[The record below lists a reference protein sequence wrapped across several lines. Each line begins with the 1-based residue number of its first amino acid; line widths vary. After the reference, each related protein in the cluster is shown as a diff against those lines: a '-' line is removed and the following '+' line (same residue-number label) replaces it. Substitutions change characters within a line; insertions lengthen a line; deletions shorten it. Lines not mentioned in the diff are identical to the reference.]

1 MADLNLSASPSGGK
15 NPKTS
20 VPKASESKGGATG
33 VPKLRMSPAG
43 DHSPV
48 SRTAGAIIGV
58 VSVVA
63 LALAIF
69 LSNPTAPTTQGTG
82 TGTAATASSV
92 TPTGHTTRV
101 SVGVEGMAFT
111 PNHIEVPVGDRLII
125 DFTNSGDQRHDLV
138 FETGVSSGSLA
149 TGETKELDLGI
160 IAGDVE
166 GWCSLPG
173 HREMG
178 MTLHVQATGASSSS
192 SGASASGSHGSHKE
206 LDLGIIAGDV
216 EGWCSLPGHR
226 EMGMTLHVQ
235 ATGAS
240 SSSSGASASGSH
252 GSHAGHD
259 HGQEAAAGPAS
270 PTALT
275 DYAATITPRDPV
287 LPPTTSE
294 TERSYTFAVTEQTTN
309 VTDTL
314 TRQTWTFNGD
324 APGPILRGHIGDT
337 FHITLVNNGT
347 MSHSL
352 DFHAGLV
359 APDNVM
365 HSIEPGQTLE
375 YTFVAKNAGI
385 WLYHCSTAPMSMHIA
400 NGMFG
405 AVIIDPTDLDTVDRE
420 YVMIASELYL
430 GADGQSA
437 DASLLSA
444 LQPNAMAFNGVPFQY
459 KAHPIQIR
467 TNERVRVWVMDAGP
481 NLATT
486 FHVVGTQFDTVWR
499 EGAYVIRGGG
509 SGGGWGQVL
518 SLGAAE
524 GGFVEFTPLEV
535 GHYSFVNHALSL
547 AEKGQTGVFEVSD

>member
-1 MADLNLSASPSGGK
+1 MADLNLSASPSPGGK
-15 NPKTS
+15 NPK
-20 VPKASESKGGATG
+20 ASASKGATSKET
-33 VPKLRMSPAG
+33 PKLRMSPTG

-82 TGTAATASSV
+82 AGTGTTASSV

-101 SVGVEGMAFT
+101 SVGVDGMAFT
-111 PNHIEVPVGDRLII
+111 PNHIEVPVGDHLII

-138 FETGVSSGSLA
+138 FETGVTSGSLA
-149 TGETKELDLGI
+149 SGETKELDLGVI
-160 IAGDVE
+160 SGDVE

-178 MTLHVQATGASSSS
+178 MTLHVQATGASRASSS
-192 SGASASGSHGSHKE
+192 SGTSASGSHAH
-206 LDLGIIAGDV
+206 
-216 EGWCSLPGHR
+216 H
-226 EMGMTLHVQ
+226 
-235 ATGAS
+235 
-240 SSSSGASASGSH
+240 
-252 GSHAGHD
+252 GHD
-259 HGQEAAAGPAS
+259 HGQDAAAGPAT

-275 DYAATITPRDPV
+275 DYAATIDARDPV
-287 LPPTTSE
+287 LPPATNE
-294 TERSYTFAVTEQTTN
+294 TERHYTFTVTEQTVN
-309 VTDTL
+309 VTSSL
-314 TRQTWTFNGD
+314 TRESWTFNGD

-365 HSIEPGQTLE
+365 RSIEPGQTLE

-405 AVIIDPTDLDTVDRE
+405 AVIIDPTDLDKVDRE
-420 YVMIASELYL
+420 YVMVASELYL
-430 GADGQSA
+430 GADGQPA

-444 LQPNAMAFNGVPFQY
+444 LRPTRWPSTACPSSTR
-459 KAHPIQIR
+459 R
-467 TNERVRVWVMDAGP
+467 TRSR
-481 NLATT
+481 
-486 FHVVGTQFDTVWR
+486 
-499 EGAYVIRGGG
+499 
-509 SGGGWGQVL
+509 
-518 SLGAAE
+518 
-524 GGFVEFTPLEV
+524 
-535 GHYSFVNHALSL
+535 
-547 AEKGQTGVFEVSD
+547 

>member
-1 MADLNLSASPSGGK
+1 MADLNLSASPSSGGA
-15 NPKTS
+15 N
-20 VPKASESKGGATG
+20 PKASASKET
-33 VPKLRMSPAG
+33 PKLRMSPTG

-48 SRTAGAIIGV
+48 SRTAGAIVGV

-69 LSNPTAPTTQGTG
+69 LSNPSAPTTQGTG
-82 TGTAATASSV
+82 TGTGTTASSV
-92 TPTGHTTRV
+92 TPTGHTTHV
-101 SVGVEGMAFT
+101 SVGVDGMAFT

-149 TGETKELDLGI
+149 SGETKELDLGVI
-160 IAGDVE
+160 SGDVE

-192 SGASASGSHGSHKE
+192 SSSSGTSASGSHAH
-206 LDLGIIAGDV
+206 
-216 EGWCSLPGHR
+216 H
-226 EMGMTLHVQ
+226 
-235 ATGAS
+235 
-240 SSSSGASASGSH
+240 
-252 GSHAGHD
+252 GHD
-259 HGQEAAAGPAS
+259 HGQDAAAGPAT

-275 DYAATITPRDPV
+275 DYAATIDARDPAA
-287 LPPTTSE
+287 PPATNE
-294 TERSYTFAVTEQTTN
+294 TERHYTFTVTEQTVN
-309 VTDTL
+309 VTSSL
-314 TRQTWTFNGD
+314 TRESWTFNGD

-359 APDNVM
+359 AP
-365 HSIEPGQTLE
+365 
-375 YTFVAKNAGI
+375 
-385 WLYHCSTAPMSMHIA
+385 
-400 NGMFG
+400 
-405 AVIIDPTDLDTVDRE
+405 
-420 YVMIASELYL
+420 
-430 GADGQSA
+430 
-437 DASLLSA
+437 
-444 LQPNAMAFNGVPFQY
+444 AMAFNGVPFQY
-459 KAHPIQIR
+459 KAHPIQIK

-518 SLGAAE
+518 TLGAAE
-524 GGFVEFTPLEV
+524 GGFVEFTPLEA
-535 GHYSFVNHALSL
+535 GHYTFVNHALSL
-547 AEKGQTGVFEVSD
+547 AEKGQLGVFEVTD

>member
-1 MADLNLSASPSGGK
+1 MADLNLSASPSPGGDV
-15 NPKTS
+15 PKTS
-20 VPKASESKGGATG
+20 APKTSASKET
-33 VPKLRMSPAG
+33 PKLRMSPAG

-69 LSNPTAPTTQGTG
+69 LSNPTAPTTQVTGTG
-82 TGTAATASSV
+82 TGATASSV

-101 SVGVEGMAFT
+101 SVGVDGMAFT
-111 PNHIEVPVGDRLII
+111 PSHIEVPVGDRLII

-138 FETGVSSGSLA
+138 FENGVTSGSLA
-149 TGETKELDLGI
+149 TGETKELDLGVVS
-160 IAGDVE
+160 GDLE

-178 MTLHVQATGASSSS
+178 MTLHVQATGATS
-192 SGASASGSHGSHKE
+192 
-206 LDLGIIAGDV
+206 
-216 EGWCSLPGHR
+216 
-226 EMGMTLHVQ
+226 
-235 ATGAS
+235 GAS
-240 SSSSGASASGSH
+240 SSARTTAPGS
-252 GSHAGHD
+252 HD
-259 HGQEAAAGPAS
+259 HGQDAAVGPAT
-270 PTALT
+270 PTELT

-287 LPPTTSE
+287 LPPATSE
-294 TERSYTFAVTEQTTN
+294 TERHYTFTVTEQTVN
-309 VTDTL
+309 VTSSL

-359 APDNVM
+359 SPDQVM
-365 HSIEPGQTLE
+365 RSIEPGQTLE

-405 AVIIDPTDLDTVDRE
+405 AVIIDPTDLGSVDRE
-420 YVMIASELYL
+420 YVMVASELYL

-444 LQPNAMAFNGVPFQY
+444 LAPNAMAFNGVPFQY
-459 KAHPIQIR
+459 KAHPIQVK

-518 SLGAAE
+518 TLGAAE
-524 GGFVEFTPLEV
+524 GGFVEFTPTEA

>member
-1 MADLNLSASPSGGK
+1 MADLNLSASPSSGGEK
-15 NPKTS
+15 
-20 VPKASESKGGATG
+20 PKASTPKGPAAGT
-33 VPKLRMSPAG
+33 PKLRMSPTG

-48 SRTAGAIIGV
+48 SRTAGAIVGV

-69 LSNPTAPTTQGTG
+69 LSNPSAPTTQGTG
-82 TGTAATASSV
+82 TGTGTTASSV
-92 TPTGHTTRV
+92 TPTGHTTHV
-101 SVGVEGMAFT
+101 SVGVDGMAFT

-149 TGETKELDLGI
+149 SGETKELDLGVI
-160 IAGDVE
+160 SGDVE

-178 MTLHVQATGASSSS
+178 MTLHVKATGTSSSS
-192 SGASASGSHGSHKE
+192 SGSSASGSHAH
-206 LDLGIIAGDV
+206 
-216 EGWCSLPGHR
+216 H
-226 EMGMTLHVQ
+226 
-235 ATGAS
+235 
-240 SSSSGASASGSH
+240 
-252 GSHAGHD
+252 GHD
-259 HGQEAAAGPAS
+259 HGQDAAAGPATT
-270 PTALT
+270 TALT
-275 DYAATITPRDPV
+275 DYAATIDARDPV
-287 LPPTTSE
+287 LPP
-294 TERSYTFAVTEQTTN
+294 ATEQTVN
-309 VTDTL
+309 VTSSL
-314 TRQTWTFNGD
+314 TRESWTFNGD

-375 YTFVAKNAGI
+375 YTFIAKNAGI

-405 AVIIDPTDLDTVDRE
+405 AVIIDPTDLDKVDHE
-420 YVMIASELYL
+420 YVMVASELYL
-430 GADGQSA
+430 GADGQPA

-459 KAHPIQIR
+459 KAHPIQIK

-518 SLGAAE
+518 TLGAAE
-524 GGFVEFTPLEV
+524 GGFVEFTPLEA
-535 GHYSFVNHALSL
+535 GHYTFVNHALSL
-547 AEKGQTGVFEVSD
+547 AEKGQVGVFEVTD

>member
-1 MADLNLSASPSGGK
+1 MGG
-15 NPKTS
+15 S
-20 VPKASESKGGATG
+20 TG
-33 VPKLRMSPAG
+33 TPKLRMSPAG
-43 DHSPV
+43 DHSPI

-63 LALAIF
+63 LALAVF
-69 LSNPTAPTTQGTG
+69 LSNPSAPATSGTG
-82 TGTAATASSV
+82 TSSGATASSV

-149 TGETKELDLGI
+149 AGETKELDLGVI
-160 IAGDVE
+160 GGDVE

-192 SGASASGSHGSHKE
+192 G
-206 LDLGIIAGDV
+206 V
-216 EGWCSLPGHR
+216 
-226 EMGMTLHVQ
+226 
-235 ATGAS
+235 
-240 SSSSGASASGSH
+240 SSSSGASASG
-252 GSHAGHD
+252 GHAGHD
-259 HGQEAAAGPAS
+259 HGQDTTGGPA
-270 PTALT
+270 TATELT
-275 DYAATITPRDPV
+275 DYAASIDARDPV
-287 LPPTTSE
+287 LPPATNE
-294 TERSYTFAVTEQTTN
+294 TERHYTFTVTEQT
-309 VTDTL
+309 
-314 TRQTWTFNGD
+314 
-324 APGPILRGHIGDT
+324 
-337 FHITLVNNGT
+337 TLVNNGT

-365 HSIEPGQTLE
+365 RSIEPGQSLE

-405 AVIIDPTDLDTVDRE
+405 AVIIDPTDLDKVDRE
-420 YVMIASELYL
+420 YVMVASELYL
-430 GADGQSA
+430 GADGQPA

-459 KAHPIQIR
+459 KAHPIQIK

-518 SLGAAE
+518 TLGAAE
-524 GGFVEFTPLEV
+524 GGFVEFTPTEA

>member
-1 MADLNLSASPSGGK
+1 MADLNLSASPSSGGA
-15 NPKTS
+15 N
-20 VPKASESKGGATG
+20 PKASASKET
-33 VPKLRMSPAG
+33 PKLRMSPTG

-48 SRTAGAIIGV
+48 SRTAGAIVGV

-69 LSNPTAPTTQGTG
+69 LSNPSAPTTQGTG
-82 TGTAATASSV
+82 TGTGTTASSV
-92 TPTGHTTRV
+92 KPTGHTTHV
-101 SVGVEGMAFT
+101 SVGVDGMAFT

-149 TGETKELDLGI
+149 SGETKELDLGVI
-160 IAGDVE
+160 SGDVE

-178 MTLHVQATGASSSS
+178 MTLHVQATGATSSS
-192 SGASASGSHGSHKE
+192 SGTSAS
-206 LDLGIIAGDV
+206 D
-216 EGWCSLPGHR
+216 
-226 EMGMTLHVQ
+226 
-235 ATGAS
+235 
-240 SSSSGASASGSH
+240 
-252 GSHAGHD
+252 SHAHHGHD
-259 HGQEAAAGPAS
+259 HGQDAAAGPATA
-270 PTALT
+270 TALT
-275 DYAATITPRDPV
+275 DYAATIDARDPAA
-287 LPPTTSE
+287 PPATNE
-294 TERSYTFAVTEQTTN
+294 TERHYTFTVTEQTVN
-309 VTDTL
+309 VTSSL
-314 TRQTWTFNGD
+314 TRESWTFNGD

-405 AVIIDPTDLDTVDRE
+405 AVIIDPTDLDKVDRE
-420 YVMIASELYL
+420 YVMVASELYL
-430 GADGQSA
+430 GADGQPA

-459 KAHPIQIR
+459 KAHPIQIK

-524 GGFVEFTPLEV
+524 GGFVEFTPLEA
-535 GHYSFVNHALSL
+535 GHYTFVNHALSL
-547 AEKGQTGVFEVSD
+547 AEKGQLGVFEVTD

>member
-1 MADLNLSASPSGGK
+1 MADLHLSASPS
-15 NPKTS
+15 PKGEK
-20 VPKASESKGGATG
+20 PKASAPTGPATG
-33 VPKLRMSPAG
+33 TPTLRVTPTG

-48 SRTAGAIIGV
+48 SRTAGALVGV
-58 VSVVA
+58 ISVVA

-69 LSNPTAPTTQGTG
+69 LSNPSAPTTQGTG
-82 TGTAATASSV
+82 TASGTMTSSV
-92 TPTGHTTRV
+92 TSTGHTTRV

-111 PNHIEVPVGDRLII
+111 PGHIEVPVGDRLII

-149 TGETKELDLGI
+149 AGEAKELDLGV
-160 IAGDVE
+160 IAGDIE

-192 SGASASGSHGSHKE
+192 SSSSGTSASGSH
-206 LDLGIIAGDV
+206 AG
-216 EGWCSLPGHR
+216 H
-226 EMGMTLHVQ
+226 
-235 ATGAS
+235 
-240 SSSSGASASGSH
+240 
-252 GSHAGHD
+252 GHD
-259 HGQEAAAGPAS
+259 HGQDAAAGPAT

-275 DYAATITPRDPV
+275 DYAATIDARDPV
-287 LPPTTSE
+287 APPATNE
-294 TERSYTFAVTEQTTN
+294 TERHYTFTVTEQTVN
-309 VTDTL
+309 VTSSL
-314 TRQTWTFNGD
+314 TRESWTFNGE

-365 HSIEPGQTLE
+365 RSIEPGQTLE

-405 AVIIDPTDLDTVDRE
+405 AVIIDPTDLDTVDHE
-420 YVMIASELYL
+420 YVMVASELYL

-437 DASLLSA
+437 DA
-444 LQPNAMAFNGVPFQY
+444 
-459 KAHPIQIR
+459 
-467 TNERVRVWVMDAGP
+467 
-481 NLATT
+481 
-486 FHVVGTQFDTVWR
+486 
-499 EGAYVIRGGG
+499 
-509 SGGGWGQVL
+509 
-518 SLGAAE
+518 
-524 GGFVEFTPLEV
+524 
-535 GHYSFVNHALSL
+535 
-547 AEKGQTGVFEVSD
+547 

>member
-1 MADLNLSASPSGGK
+1 
-15 NPKTS
+15 
-20 VPKASESKGGATG
+20 
-33 VPKLRMSPAG
+33 
-43 DHSPV
+43 
-48 SRTAGAIIGV
+48 
-58 VSVVA
+58 
-63 LALAIF
+63 
-69 LSNPTAPTTQGTG
+69 
-82 TGTAATASSV
+82 
-92 TPTGHTTRV
+92 
-101 SVGVEGMAFT
+101 
-111 PNHIEVPVGDRLII
+111 
-125 DFTNSGDQRHDLV
+125 
-138 FETGVSSGSLA
+138 
-149 TGETKELDLGI
+149 
-160 IAGDVE
+160 
-166 GWCSLPG
+166 
-173 HREMG
+173 MG
-178 MTLHVQATGASSSS
+178 MTLHVQATGVSSGTSS
-192 SGASASGSHGSHKE
+192 SGAS
-206 LDLGIIAGDV
+206 
-216 EGWCSLPGHR
+216 
-226 EMGMTLHVQ
+226 
-235 ATGAS
+235 S
-240 SSSSGASASGSH
+240 SAGASASGGH
-252 GSHAGHD
+252 AGHAGHD
-259 HGQEAAAGPAS
+259 HGQDAAAGPAT

-287 LPPTTSE
+287 LPPATSE
-294 TERSYTFAVTEQTTN
+294 TERHYTFTVTEQTTN

-359 APDNVM
+359 SPDQVM
-365 HSIEPGQTLE
+365 RSIEPGQTLE

-405 AVIIDPTDLDTVDRE
+405 AVIIDPTDLGTVDRE
-420 YVMIASELYL
+420 YVMVASELYL

-444 LQPNAMAFNGVPFQY
+444 LAPNAMAFNGVPFQY
-459 KAHPIQIR
+459 KAHPIQMK

-509 SGGGWGQVL
+509 ADGGWGQVL
-518 SLGAAE
+518 TLGAAE
-524 GGFVEFTPLEV
+524 GGFVEFTPSEA

-547 AEKGQTGVFEVSD
+547 AEKGQVGVFEVSD

>member
-1 MADLNLSASPSGGK
+1 MADLNLSSTPSSKGSPGAGPTDAGAK
-15 NPKTS
+15 NPAHAGT
-20 VPKASESKGGATG
+20 GAA
-33 VPKLRMSPAG
+33 KLRVNPAG

-48 SRTAGAIIGV
+48 SRTAGALVGL

-69 LSNPTAPTTQGTG
+69 LSNPSAPTTRGTG
-82 TGTAATASSV
+82 VTSETTASSV

-101 SVGVEGMAFT
+101 AVGVEGMAFT
-111 PNHIEVPVGDRLII
+111 PNHIDVPSGDRLII
-125 DFTNSGDQRHDLV
+125 EFTNTGDQRHDLV
-138 FETGVSSGSLA
+138 FETGVTSGSLA
-149 TGETKELDLGI
+149 TGETKELDLGVI
-160 IAGDVE
+160 SGNLE

-178 MTLHVQATGASSSS
+178 MTLHVQATGAASSSSSSSSS
-192 SGASASGSHGSHKE
+192 SGGH
-206 LDLGIIAGDV
+206 AG
-216 EGWCSLPGHR
+216 H
-226 EMGMTLHVQ
+226 
-235 ATGAS
+235 
-240 SSSSGASASGSH
+240 
-252 GSHAGHD
+252 GHD
-259 HGQEAAAGPAS
+259 HGQDAAAGPAS

-275 DYAATITPRDPV
+275 NYAASIDARDPV
-287 LPPTTSE
+287 LPAATNE
-294 TERSYTFAVTEQTTN
+294 TERHYTFTVTEQTTN
-309 VTDTL
+309 VTDSL
-314 TRQTWTFNGD
+314 TRETWTFNGD

-359 APDNVM
+359 SPDQVM
-365 HSIEPGQTLE
+365 RSIEPGETLE

-405 AVIIDPTDLDTVDRE
+405 AVVIDPTDLDKVDRE
-420 YVMIASELYL
+420 YVMISSELYL
-430 GADGQSA
+430 GADGASA
-437 DASLLSA
+437 DAKLLSA

-459 KAHPIQIR
+459 KAHPIQVK

-518 SLGAAE
+518 ALGAAE
-524 GGFVEFTPLEV
+524 GGFVEFTPLEA
-535 GHYSFVNHALSL
+535 GHYAFVNHALSL
-547 AEKGQTGVFEVSD
+547 AEKGQVGVFEVTD

>member
-1 MADLNLSASPSGGK
+1 MADLNLSASPSPRGEK
-15 NPKTS
+15 
-20 VPKASESKGGATG
+20 PKASAPTGPATG
-33 VPKLRMSPAG
+33 APKLRVSPTGGHSPA
-43 DHSPV
+43 
-48 SRTAGAIIGV
+48 SRTAGALIGV
-58 VSVVA
+58 ISVVA

-69 LSNPTAPTTQGTG
+69 LSNPSAPTKQGTG
-82 TGTAATASSV
+82 TASGTTASSV

-149 TGETKELDLGI
+149 TGETKELDLGVI
-160 IAGDVE
+160 SGDVE

-192 SGASASGSHGSHKE
+192 S
-206 LDLGIIAGDV
+206 
-216 EGWCSLPGHR
+216 
-226 EMGMTLHVQ
+226 
-235 ATGAS
+235 
-240 SSSSGASASGSH
+240 SSSGTSESGN
-252 GSHAGHD
+252 HAGHD
-259 HGQEAAAGPAS
+259 HGQDAAAGPVT
-270 PTALT
+270 PTELT
-275 DYAATITPRDPV
+275 DYAATIDARDPV
-287 LPPTTSE
+287 LPPATNE
-294 TERSYTFAVTEQTTN
+294 TERYYTFTVTEQTTN

-314 TRQTWTFNGD
+314 TRQTWTFNGE

-365 HSIEPGQTLE
+365 RSIEPGQSLE
-375 YTFVAKNAGI
+375 YTFIAKNAGI

-405 AVIIDPTDLDTVDRE
+405 AVIIDPTDLDKVDRE
-420 YVMIASELYL
+420 YVMVASELYL

-459 KAHPIQIR
+459 KAHPIPIK
-467 TNERVRVWVMDAGP
+467 TNERVRVWVMDTGP

-524 GGFVEFTPLEV
+524 GGFVEFTPLEA
-535 GHYSFVNHALSL
+535 GHYAFVNHALSL
-547 AEKGQTGVFEVSD
+547 AEKGQTGVFEVTD

>member
-58 VSVVA
+58 VSVVT

-69 LSNPTAPTTQGTG
+69 LSNPTAPTTQGTE

-111 PNHIEVPVGDRLII
+111 PNHIEVPAGDRLII

-149 TGETKELDLGI
+149 TGET
-160 IAGDVE
+160 
-166 GWCSLPG
+166 
-173 HREMG
+173 
-178 MTLHVQATGASSSS
+178 
-192 SGASASGSHGSHKE
+192 KE

-287 LPPTTSE
+287 LPPATSE
-294 TERSYTFAVTEQTTN
+294 TERSYTFTVTEQTTN

-365 HSIEPGQTLE
+365 HSIEPGQSLE

-405 AVIIDPTDLDTVDRE
+405 AVIIDPT
-420 YVMIASELYL
+420 
-430 GADGQSA
+430 

-524 GGFVEFTPLEV
+524 GGFVEFTPLEA

>member
-1 MADLNLSASPSGGK
+1 MADLNLSASPSSGGA
-15 NPKTS
+15 N
-20 VPKASESKGGATG
+20 PKASASKET
-33 VPKLRMSPAG
+33 PKLRMSPTG

-48 SRTAGAIIGV
+48 SRTAGAIVGV

-69 LSNPTAPTTQGTG
+69 LSNPSAPTTQGTG
-82 TGTAATASSV
+82 TGTGTTASSV
-92 TPTGHTTRV
+92 TPTGHTTHV
-101 SVGVEGMAFT
+101 SVGVDGMAFT

-149 TGETKELDLGI
+149 SGETKELDLGVI
-160 IAGDVE
+160 SGDVE

-178 MTLHVQATGASSSS
+178 MTLHVQATGATSSS
-192 SGASASGSHGSHKE
+192 SGTSAS
-206 LDLGIIAGDV
+206 D
-216 EGWCSLPGHR
+216 
-226 EMGMTLHVQ
+226 
-235 ATGAS
+235 
-240 SSSSGASASGSH
+240 
-252 GSHAGHD
+252 SHAHHGHD
-259 HGQEAAAGPAS
+259 HGQDAAAGPATA
-270 PTALT
+270 TALT
-275 DYAATITPRDPV
+275 DYAATIDARDPAA
-287 LPPTTSE
+287 PPATNE
-294 TERSYTFAVTEQTTN
+294 TERHYTFTVTEQTVN
-309 VTDTL
+309 VTSSL
-314 TRQTWTFNGD
+314 TRESWTFNGD

-405 AVIIDPTDLDTVDRE
+405 AVIIDPTDLDKVDHE
-420 YVMIASELYL
+420 YVMVASELYL
-430 GADGQSA
+430 GADGQPA

-459 KAHPIQIR
+459 KAHPIQIK

-524 GGFVEFTPLEV
+524 GGFVEFTPLEA
-535 GHYSFVNHALSL
+535 GHYAFVNHALSL
-547 AEKGQTGVFEVSD
+547 AEKGQLGVFEVTD